1 MTAPYTPPFVSIDFE
16 TCSAADLKRTGVH
29 TYAEHPSTRVLCMA
43 WAFNDEPVE
52 VWRIGQPFPQRVL
65 DHVVNMGEV
74 RAWNA
79 AFEITIWNKVLL
91 NQIMPGATPA
101 WRDANCLSVA
111 QVRDT
116 MAQAAYYGLPLSLDM
131 AGAAAGVRFQKDKE
145 GHSLMLRMCRP
156 RSVDPVSG
164 VATWWHETDPDK
176 FDRLCEYCAG
186 DVEVERAVAR
196 TLPDLPARE
205 LAVWQLDQRMNT
217 FGVGVDYDFVDA
229 MKGLALDAAADVNAQ
244 IERLTRGRV
253 RTVTSTAALLGV
265 LQELGYPHDNLRKGT
280 VAERL
285 EELEALGADTL
296 ERDLLELRADG
307 AKTSAAKL
315 DAMLTA
321 STVRTGVGR
330 VRGML
335 QYYGAFRTG
344 RWAGRLI
351 QLQNM
356 PRGTLGKGALPHAIQ
371 LVARRT
377 PLPVVELMFGSALA
391 VVSSLLRSCIV
402 APPGRK
408 LVVADF
414 AQIEARVLPW
424 LADEQA
430 VLDVFR
436 SGGDVYVQAAAPI
449 FGRMFPPGHKFVK
462 EDIPD
467 DERQIGKVSVLAL
480 GFGGGKGAF
489 QTMAA
494 AYGVKVSDAEAD
506 QIKDK
511 WRAANPNIVQLWWDL
526 DAACRR
532 AIRAGGGHVEQV
544 GRFLKVG
551 MWGPHLVI
559 VLPSGRGL
567 FYRDARL
574 EIEDGRE
581 SITYMG
587 VNQYTRKWERIRTYG
602 GKLAENVTQAT
613 ARDVMAEAMLR
624 LDREH
629 RDLNLILT
637 VHDELL
643 GEADDDVAD
652 AKLAAMEAV
661 MGEAPPWAQGL
672 PVGSD
677 GWVGQRYRK

>member
-1 MTAPYTPPFVSIDFE
+1 MTQKPDVLSIDFE
-16 TCSAADLKRTGVH
+16 TCSVADLKRTGVH
-29 TYAEHPSTRVLCMA
+29 TYSEHPSTRVLCMA
-43 WAFNDEPVE
+43 WALNDEKVE
-52 VWRIGQPFPQRVL
+52 VWRIGQPFPSRVL
-65 DHVVNMGEV
+65 RHVANMREV

-79 AFEITIWNKVLL
+79 SFEITIWNNVLL
-91 NQIMPGATPA
+91 PQIGLHAPYA
-101 WRDANCLSVA
+101 LSIA

-131 AGAAAGVRFQKDKE
+131 AGPAAGVRFQKDKE
-145 GHSLMLRMCRP
+145 GHALMLRMCRP
-156 RSVDPVSG
+156 RAVDANG
-164 VATWWHETDPDK
+164 LATWWHETDPEK

-186 DVEVERAVAR
+186 DVEVERAIAR
-196 TLPDLPARE
+196 TLPDLPSRE
-205 LAVWQLDQRMNT
+205 LAVWQMDQQMNT
-217 FGVGVDYDFVDA
+217 FGVGVDYDFVGS
-229 MKGLALDAAADVNAQ
+229 MKALALAAAEAVNVTVAN
-244 IERLTRGRV
+244 LTGGV
-253 RTVTSTAALLGV
+253 VKTITSTAALLAV
-265 LQELGYPHDNLRKGT
+265 LKGLGYPYDDLRKST
-280 VAERL
+280 VAQRL
-285 EELEALGADTL
+285 EELDAAGADGL

-321 STVRTGVGR
+321 STTRAGVGR

-356 PRGTLGKGALPHAIQ
+356 PRGTLGKGRLKSAVD
-371 LVARRT
+371 LVAARA
-377 PLPVVELMFGSALA
+377 PLQMVELCFGSALG

-402 APPGRK
+402 APKGRK

-424 LADEQA
+424 LAGEEA

-449 FGRMFPPGHKFVK
+449 FGRVFPPDHKFVK

-506 QIKDK
+506 SIKDK
-511 WRAANPNIVQLWWDL
+511 WRAANPKIVQLWWDL

-532 AIRAGGGHVEQV
+532 ALRGSGVVEQV
-544 GRFLKVG
+544 GAYLKVG
-551 MWGPHLVI
+551 IWGRHLVI

-574 EIEDGRE
+574 EMEDGRE

-587 VNQYTRKWERIRTYG
+587 LNQYTRKWERLRTYG

-624 LDREH
+624 LRREQA
-629 RDLNLILT
+629 DLDLILT

-643 GEADDDVAD
+643 GEADDAVAD
-652 AKLAAMEAV
+652 AKLAAMQAI
-661 MGEAPPWAQGL
+661 MGEAPAWAPGL

>member
-1 MTAPYTPPFVSIDFE
+1 MTTSKPPFLSIDFE
-16 TCSAADLKRTGVH
+16 TCSEADLRRTGVN

-65 DHVVNMGEV
+65 SHVFDMGEV

-79 AFEITIWNKVLL
+79 NFEITIWNTVLL
-91 NQIMPGATPA
+91 RQLGLDPA
-101 WRDANCLSVA
+101 YTLSAV

-131 AGAAAGVRFQKDKE
+131 AGSAAGVRINKDKE
-145 GHSLMLRMCRP
+145 GHALMLRMCRP
-156 RSVDPVSG
+156 RSYDPNGTPV
-164 VATWWHETDPDK
+164 WWHETDPEK
-176 FDRLCEYCAG
+176 FDRLCEYCAV
-186 DVEVERAVAR
+186 DVGVERAVAAV
-196 TLPDLPARE
+196 LPDLPARE
-205 LAVWQLDQRMNT
+205 WSVWQLDHRMNN

-229 MKGLALDAAADVNAQ
+229 MKTLALAAAADVNHKVAH
-244 IERLTRGRV
+244 LTGGV
-253 RTVTSTAALLGV
+253 VKTITSTAALLAV
-265 LQELGYPHDNLRKGT
+265 LQGLGYPHDNLRKGT

-285 EELEALGADTL
+285 EELELAGADTL
-296 ERDLLELRADG
+296 ERELLELRADG

-315 DAMLTA
+315 DAMLSA
-321 STVRTGVGR
+321 STVRAGVGR

-356 PRGTLGKGALPHAIQ
+356 PRGTIDKKRMADAINY
-371 LVARRT
+371 VAQRL
-377 PLPVVELMFGSALA
+377 PLPAVELMFGSALG

-402 APPGRK
+402 AAVGRK

-424 LADEQA
+424 LAGEQA

-449 FGRMFPPGHKFVK
+449 FGRTFPAGHKFVK
-462 EDIPD
+462 DDIPD
-467 DERQIGKVSVLAL
+467 DERQIGKVSILAL

-494 AYGVKVSDAEAD
+494 AYGVKVTDAEAD
-506 QIKDK
+506 AIKEK

-526 DAACRR
+526 DAACKRV
-532 AIRAGGGHVEQV
+532 IRAPNQPPVQAGA
-544 GRFLKVG
+544 FLKVG

-567 FYRDARL
+567 FYRDAQL
-574 EIEDGRE
+574 VMEDGRE

-587 VNQYTRKWERIRTYG
+587 VNQYTRKWERLRTYG

-624 LDREH
+624 VQREMPELD
-629 RDLNLILT
+629 LILT
-637 VHDELL
+637 VHDEVL
-643 GEADDDVAD
+643 GEADDAVAD
-652 AKLAAMEAV
+652 AALRGLQRI
-661 MGEAPPWAQGL
+661 MGEAPAWAQGL

-677 GWVGQRYRK
+677 GWVGKRYRK